1 MELFLELLN
10 GAIFGIADFG
20 PKSAIPKIAP
30 FSNSKNSSIQ
40 QLQTLAMRLDK
51 VIHHLF
57 LEHYSCSSIK
67 SYYNLHTL
75 HKSVDCS

>member
-10 GAIFGIADFG
+10 RAIFELFL
-20 PKSAIPKIAP
+20 KLLTLV
-30 FSNSKNSSIQ
+30 

-51 VIHHLF
+51 VINHLFLEHYSFFRTLQLF

>member
-20 PKSAIPKIAP
+20 PKSAIP
-30 FSNSKNSSIQ
+30 KNSSIQ

>member
-10 GAIFGIADFG
+10 GAIFGIADWS
-20 PKSAIPKIAP
+20 KV
-30 FSNSKNSSIQ
+30 SNSKNSSIQ

-75 HKSVDCS
+75 HTCKSVDCS